1 MTEAAKVL
9 RQAAELVGRGCREVR
24 RGVEGDGIRADED
37 RDQPCEDC
45 DRVTA
50 ALLRAAEIVEAGSD
64 DA

>member
-9 RQAAELVGRGCREVR
+9 RQAAELVGRG
-24 RGVEGDGIRADED
+24 GRADED